1 VPVLSEVRDDWI
13 GLFVNTFQGFGPG
26 AANL

>member
-1 VPVLSEVRDDWI
+1 MPVFSKVRDDWI